1 MNPSDSEELCRQLSH
16 FLSEGRECEWLE
28 FKHNNGEPEMIGEYI
43 SALANSAA
51 LADMPHAYV
60 IWGIHDK
67 DLSVVGTSFSSATT
81 KIGNE
86 ELENWLLRLLTP
98 QVHFTFQSFDFKGKP
113 VVLLQI
119 NAAHQQPIKF
129 KTEEYIRVGSYKKK
143 LKDCPEKER
152 LLWKAFERIR
162 FEEGVAA
169 SSLTAEQITQK
180 IDYPA
185 YFELQDLPLPSERS
199 SILEQLAED
208 DLIRATNSGKWNIT
222 NLGAVLFARQLSDF
236 KHLKRKAMRV
246 ILYKGIN
253 RIETLKE
260 IEGNKGYASGFE
272 GLIGYITNILPS
284 NEVIGQALRKNVPM
298 FPELAIRELVANA
311 LIHQDFSLTGTGPM
325 IEIFEDRMEISNPG
339 LPLVKPERFL
349 NSPPKS
355 RNEAMASFLRRVGI
369 CEERGS
375 GIDKVVFQTEY
386 YQLPAPL
393 FEVTEQHT
401 VSVLFAPKPFREM
414 KKSDRIRAC
423 YLHACLKLVQRELM
437 TNNSLRERFNLEVEN
452 SAMISRIIKQTMEA
466 NLIKLEDET
475 VGTKSRRYLPYWA

>member
-1 MNPSDSEELCRQLSH
+1 MDLSDSAELRLQIAHL
-16 FLSEGRECEWLE
+16 LTQGRECEWLE
-28 FKHNNGEPEMIGEYI
+28 FKHNNAEPEMIGEYI

-51 LADMPHAYV
+51 LAEVPYAYG
-60 IWGIHDK
+60 IWGICD
-67 DLSVVGTSFSSATT
+67 DDQSVLGTSFSPSTT

-86 ELENWLLRLLTP
+86 ELENWLLRLLNP
-98 QVHFTFQSFDFKGKP
+98 RVHFTFQSIDYEGQP
-113 VVLLQI
+113 LVVLQI
-119 NAAHQQPIKF
+119 HAAQQQPVKF
-129 KTEEYIRVGSYKKK
+129 KSQEYIRVGSYKKK

-152 LLWKAFERIR
+152 LLWKAFEKSN
-162 FEEGVAA
+162 FEDGIAA
-169 SSLTAEQITQK
+169 SSLTAEQVTQK

-185 YFELQDLPLPSERS
+185 YFELQDLPLPSSRAR
-199 SILEQLAED
+199 ILEQLAED
-208 DLIRATNSGKWNIT
+208 DLIQATNTGKWDIT

-284 NEVIGQALRKNVPM
+284 NEVIGQAFRKNVPM

-311 LIHQDFSLTGTGPM
+311 LIHQDFSITGTGPM

-386 YQLPAPL
+386 YQLPAPI
-393 FEVTEQHT
+393 FEVTEEHT

-414 KKSDRIRAC
+414 KKVDRVRAC

-475 VGTKSRRYLPYWA
+475 VGTKSRRYLPCWA

>member
-1 MNPSDSEELCRQLSH
+1 MDLSDTAELRLQIAH
-16 FLSEGRECEWLE
+16 FLAQGRECEWLE
-28 FKHNNGEPEMIGEYI
+28 FKHNNAEPEMIGEYI

-51 LADMPHAYV
+51 LAKMPYAYV
-60 IWGIHDK
+60 IWGINDA
-67 DLSVVGTSFSSATT
+67 DQSVLGTSFAAATT

-86 ELENWLLRLLTP
+86 ELENWLLRLLNP
-98 QVHFTFQSFDFKGKP
+98 RVHFTFQSVDYEGQP
-113 VVLLQI
+113 LVVLQI
-119 NAAHQQPIKF
+119 HAAHQQPVKF
-129 KTEEYIRVGSYKKK
+129 KSEAYIRVGSYKKK

-152 LLWKAFERIR
+152 LLWKAFEQSN
-162 FEEGVAA
+162 FEDGAAA
-169 SSLTAEQITQK
+169 SALTAEQITQQ

-185 YFELQDLPLPSERS
+185 YFELQDLPLPSSRAR
-199 SILEQLAED
+199 ILEQLAED
-208 DLIRATNSGKWNIT
+208 DLIQATDTGKWDIT

-272 GLIGYITNILPS
+272 GLIGYITNLLPS
-284 NEVIGQALRKNVPM
+284 NEVIGQALRKDVPM

-311 LIHQDFSLTGTGPM
+311 LIHQDFSITGTGPM

-386 YQLPAPL
+386 YQLPAPI

-414 KKSDRIRAC
+414 KKADRVRAC

-475 VGTKSRRYLPYWA
+475 VGTKSRRYLPWWA

>member
-1 MNPSDSEELCRQLSH
+1 MNSFDTKELNSQISH
-16 FLSEGRECEWLE
+16 FLTEGKECEWLE
-28 FKHNNGEPEMIGEYI
+28 FKHNNAEPEMIGEYI
-43 SALANSAA
+43 SALSNSAA
-51 LADMPHAYV
+51 LAGIPNAYM
-60 IWGIHDK
+60 IWGICDE
-67 DLSVVGTSFSSATT
+67 DQSVRGTSFSPVTV
-81 KIGNE
+81 KVGNE
-86 ELENWLLRLLTP
+86 ELENWLLRLLSP
-98 QVHFTFQSFDFKGKP
+98 QVHFAFQSVDYKEHP
-113 VVLLQI
+113 LVVLEI
-119 NAAHQQPIKF
+119 NAAQQQPIKF
-129 KTEEYIRVGSYKKK
+129 KSEEYIRVGSYKKK

-152 LLWKAFERIR
+152 LLWKSFERIS
-162 FEEGVAA
+162 FEDGIAA
-169 SSLTAEQITQK
+169 ASLTAEQITQR

-199 SILEQLAED
+199 SILDRLAED
-208 DLIRATNSGKWNIT
+208 DLIQTTNSEKWDVT

-246 ILYKGIN
+246 ILYKGIS

-260 IEGNKGYASGFE
+260 IEGSKGYASGFE

-325 IEIFEDRMEISNPG
+325 IEIFEDRMEINNPG

-355 RNEAMASFLRRVGI
+355 RNEVMASFLRRVGI

-386 YQLPAPL
+386 YQLPAPI

-414 KKSDRIRAC
+414 KKADRVRAC

-437 TNNSLRERFNLEVEN
+437 TNNSLRERFNLEAGN

-475 VGTKSRRYLPYWA
+475 VGTKARRYLPYWA